1 MSGQFGRYRIED
13 EEPDRGPVGRV
24 YRAYDSNLSQYV
36 AIKMLPAA
44 PDLLRRLEYEGR
56 AGVGLKHENIVRV
69 FDFGEQD
76 GVPYLVMELLRGET
90 LDPILKSGEFAGTTL
105 QLPDKVNI
113 LLQVAKG
120 LQYAHSVNVIHGD
133 IRPGNVL
140 VLPNKTVKILD
151 FGIARALDKIGDA
164 ERKTDVSAYAGLGY
178 QLITGTHP
186 FASGGSGIGIDNTA
200 PAAPAPIHSIVPE
213 CPEALD
219 TLILR
224 LLAKD
229 RELPPDSLEDAIQD
243 LQTILQRLRVE
254 RATEM
259 AGKISLLVEAGE
271 TKSAR
276 ETIAAVLDLDPV
288 NAEGRIWREYLAA
301 IEGAEAAPSDAAAA
315 MRRDAEERA
324 RLALE
329 RFSARRRQ
337 ATGEPSSPQGEAGGQ
352 RAPGVSADAT
362 GGDDQGASEAQ
373 KTLARQS
380 AVETETRLD
389 PGPSRAGWSAEE
401 RARMALARHSAKTT
415 VAHAGTAA
423 GEEPRSWSPAP
434 DARIQPIP
442 SRRERSVRWACASGI
457 LCLTLLYIAW
467 SLRPVRIAPAPRQ
480 LEFHQMYGRLPEAR
494 QVEWEVPDLAF
505 DVSATPGW
513 LLVSRTRSGV
523 RVSVTRANLSPG
535 LHTGELRIDFRSI
548 RIVNPRISIPVRLAV
563 TISADPAHLTFGYRR
578 GGPSPGPQSV
588 TVAGAGNVAAT
599 IDPNT
604 KWLRADA
611 RRARDNPTVRIW
623 VEPRP
628 LGIGNYDGEVRLK
641 DENGSE
647 CRVTVSLAVTEAT
660 TAAGNQ

>member
-13 EEPDRGPVGRV
+13 EESDRGFTGRV
-24 YRAYDSNLSQYV
+24 YRAYDPNLSQYV
-36 AIKMLPAA
+36 AIKMLSAA
-44 PDLLRRLEYEGR
+44 PDLLRRLEYEG
-56 AGVGLKHENIVRV
+56 AAIVGLKHENIARV

-90 LDPILKSGEFAGTTL
+90 LDPILKSGVFGGTTL

-151 FGIARALDKIGDA
+151 FGIARALDKAGDA
-164 ERKTDVSAYAGLGY
+164 DRQTDVAAYAGLGY
-178 QLITGTHP
+178 RLIAGTHP
-186 FASGGSGIGIDNTA
+186 FAGGGSGIGIDNIA
-200 PAAPAPIHSIVPE
+200 PAAPAPIYSIVPE

-229 RELPPDSLEDAIQD
+229 PELPPDSLEDAIRD
-243 LQTILQRLRVE
+243 LETILRRLQVE
-254 RATEM
+254 RAAEM
-259 AGKISLLVEAGE
+259 AGKISSLVEAGE

-301 IEGAEAAPSDAAAA
+301 IEDTEAALSDAASA

-337 ATGEPSSPQGEAGGQ
+337 ATSAQGEAGGEP
-352 RAPGVSADAT
+352 APGVTAGAT
-362 GGDDQGASEAQ
+362 GQGDDRKAGVAQ
-373 KTLARQS
+373 KTLARHS

-389 PGPSRAGWSAEE
+389 PGPSRAGWSAED
-401 RARMALARHSAKTT
+401 RARMALARHSARTT
-415 VAHAGTAA
+415 VAHAGPAA
-423 GEEPRSWSPAP
+423 GEGPRSSIPAP
-434 DARIQPIP
+434 DARNQPIP
-442 SRRERSVRWACASGI
+442 SRRDRSVLWACASGI

-467 SLRPVRIAPAPRQ
+467 SLRPVRIVPVPRQ
-480 LEFHQMYGRLPEAR
+480 LEFHQAYGRLPEALR
-494 QVEWEVPDLAF
+494 VEWAVPDLAF
-505 DVSATPGW
+505 DVSAKPDW

-523 RVSVTRANLSPG
+523 RVSVTQANLSPG
-535 LHTGELRIDFRSI
+535 LHPGAVRIDFRSI

-563 TISADPAHLTFGYRR
+563 TISADPAYLTFRYRR
-578 GGPSPGPQSV
+578 DGPSPGPQSV
-588 TVAGAGNVAAT
+588 TVAGAANVT
-599 IDPNT
+599 PTTDPNT

-623 VEPRP
+623 VEPRA
-628 LGIGNYDGEVRLK
+628 LGTGDYHAEVRLK
-641 DENGSE
+641 DENGFE
-647 CRVTVSLAVTEAT
+647 CRVTVSLVVTEAT
-660 TAAGNQ
+660 AATAAAGNR